1 MASDLYLGYRNDDA
15 DTPFGK
21 FFKPEM
27 APLPQHVVVAL
38 QHGPQAGMALLA
50 FDDAASIVDEGY
62 QQTENGY
69 GILGD
74 GSMQVS
80 VRTDMPGVTP
90 AMWAWWFGWHGSDTR
105 RYKLWHPRAHLSA
118 RWKDGDQD
126 SGAGRRG
133 AQRYVGRWS
142 MISEYIGS
150 TKLGAAIQF
159 VEPAAMGLPDDSD
172 DTVSICARLG
182 SADAPVDAG
191 WFVHQVRSTPGGS
204 EMRSRFWMG
213 GPHIAVRK
221 APEVASKAV
230 RPIASKLIGVSES
243 AARNLLVYCAQEMNH
258 LAGFL
263 ADLWEAS
270 VTSEVSAL
278 LGKRWRHVFFDQPA
292 FGFVVLSWPIHQ

>member
-133 AQRYVGRWS
+133 AQRYV
-142 MISEYIGS
+142 
-150 TKLGAAIQF
+150 
-159 VEPAAMGLPDDSD
+159 
-172 DTVSICARLG
+172 
-182 SADAPVDAG
+182 DAG

-243 AARNLLVYCAQEMNH
+243 TARNLLVYCAQEMNH

-263 ADLWEAS
+263 ADLWES
-270 VTSEVSAL
+270 
-278 LGKRWRHVFFDQPA
+278 
-292 FGFVVLSWPIHQ
+292 FGDE

>member
-50 FDDAASIVDEGY
+50 FDAASIVDEGY

-243 AARNLLVYCAQEMNH
+243 TARNLLVYCAQEMNH

-263 ADLWEAS
+263 ADLWES
-270 VTSEVSAL
+270 
-278 LGKRWRHVFFDQPA
+278 
-292 FGFVVLSWPIHQ
+292 FGDE